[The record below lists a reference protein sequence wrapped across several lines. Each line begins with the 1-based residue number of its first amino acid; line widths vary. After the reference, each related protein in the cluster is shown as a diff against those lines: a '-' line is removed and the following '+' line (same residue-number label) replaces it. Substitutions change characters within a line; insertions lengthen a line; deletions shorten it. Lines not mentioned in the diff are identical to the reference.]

1 MLSSPCDDIS
11 WKKYAAG
18 PTVMNQA
25 TWKGILDL
33 GLRLKNNRTVKIINI
48 IKVLGV
54 TNHST
59 ASQK

>member
-11 WKKYAAG
+11 WKKHAAS

-25 TWKGILDL
+25 TWKRILDL
-33 GLRLKNNRTVKIINI
+33 GLGMKNNRTVKRINI
-48 IKVLGV
+48 IKVLGA